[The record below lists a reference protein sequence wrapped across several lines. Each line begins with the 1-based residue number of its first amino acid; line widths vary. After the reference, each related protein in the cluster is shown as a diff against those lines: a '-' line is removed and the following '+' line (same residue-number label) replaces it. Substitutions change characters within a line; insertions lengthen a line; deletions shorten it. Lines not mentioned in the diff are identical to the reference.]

1 MQPFSRRRFLL
12 TASAALAAARISH
25 SAPPQEIVPKLLD
38 HILLGCPNLE
48 EGIAFVEERLGVRA
62 TFGGIHPGA
71 GTQNA
76 LLSLGERRYLEIIAP
91 DPNQPNAEDTRDLKK
106 LTTPKIIGW
115 AAHPGNLDEFAIT
128 LRKAS
133 IEAHGPNPGSRK
145 RPDGKTLSWR
155 TLILQDDD
163 AGLLPFFIEW
173 GEGTTHPSVDA
184 PSGCKLKLFEAAS
197 PDYRAVKLK
206 ADRMNLDLIVLGTT
220 TAPHL
225 RAEIIAPDGKSSGF

>member
-1 MQPFSRRRFLL
+1 MPH
-12 TASAALAAARISH
+12 LAAARISR

-38 HILLGCPNLE
+38 HILLGCPDLE
-48 EGIAFVEERLGVRA
+48 EGIAFVEKRLA
-62 TFGGIHPGA
+62 S
-71 GTQNA
+71 A
-76 LLSLGERRYLEIIAP
+76 LHSAVSTLEPARKTRFSPSANDRYLEIIAP

-128 LRKAS
+128 LRKAG

-225 RAEIIAPDGKSSGF
+225 RAEIIAPNGKASGF